1 MWVSGVESTQL
12 LTTDKPKVC
21 FLGWAGECFGGIHLD
36 LSWQWL
42 YMPTSI
48 NFVVG
53 VSQGGC
59 QGGQGY
65 IQTMVYSIHNIRAL
79 WRTCLNT
86 RSCGCFLRGY
96 PPFLTHLAVYYT
108 HISPGVCK
116 NSGCLV
122 PRHRFWRMLKSE
134 KVNVSQFSTM
144 PRKHSAAWKTILSI
158 FFQLLTLVLYPEC
171 WCSPCCFWS
180 WSHSPWSHPLNKS
193 TFSKFSRDQ
202 SIWSH
207 IEDCDLGAFSFGGP
221 SNLEICL
228 PKSQPKKRL
237 WRSMLRNFI
246 EQRGF
251 VGLPAYRTTKG

>member
-21 FLGWAGECFGGIHLD
+21 FWGGPVSVLGDPLRP
-36 LSWQWL
+36 LWQWL
-42 YMPTSI
+42 YMPASI

-53 VSQGGC
+53 VSQGRC

-116 NSGCLV
+116 NSGCLI
-122 PRHRFWRMLKSE
+122 PRHRFWRMLTSE
-134 KVNVSQFSTM
+134 KVNRLTVFHHASCLGKKCHLKHLRWKLQENTVQLEDDPFHFFFS
-144 PRKHSAAWKTILSI
+144 
-158 FFQLLTLVLYPEC
+158 C
-171 WCSPCCFWS
+171 
-180 WSHSPWSHPLNKS
+180 
-193 TFSKFSRDQ
+193 
-202 SIWSH
+202 
-207 IEDCDLGAFSFGGP
+207 
-221 SNLEICL
+221 
-228 PKSQPKKRL
+228 
-237 WRSMLRNFI
+237 
-246 EQRGF
+246 
-251 VGLPAYRTTKG
+251 